1 MATEKWL
8 IDANK
13 FKHKMKLEF
22 LDRRNKF
29 ISMNDLFECIDDMP
43 TVDAVEVVH
52 GRWIHKEFEDEDW
65 GGVWSKWTCFNCG
78 HSVGINPN
86 GYNYCHNCGAKMD
99 GGVQNG
105 L

>member
-1 MATEKWL
+1 MATEKRM

-43 TVDAVEVVH
+43 TVGAVEVVRCKDCKYCDPENH
-52 GRWIHKEFEDEDW
+52 YCDHYTATILPLPRKLD
-65 GGVWSKWTCFNCG
+65 
-78 HSVGINPN
+78 
-86 GYNYCHNCGAKMD
+86 GYCSYGERKD
-99 GGVQNG
+99 DD
-105 L
+105 